1 MFADD
6 LLIFSEANVQSVATI
21 QKVLS
26 EFESL
31 YVLKEN
37 PEKST
42 LFCAGVPLSIKTHI
56 VNLLKMCEGKLH
68 VWYLGVPII
77 SSRLCVAD
85 CDALLEK
92 ITARIN
98 YWLSMNLSFAS
109 RLQLVSIVFKCTRLT
124 FSYYLRRSLELLN
137 KSSIIFFWNG
147 KDEGIAR
154 AKVSWNM
161 LCLPKEEGGLGIKKL
176 EEWNHAAMMKH
187 IWSLFMRLGSL
198 WVVWAHAILL
208 KARGGAFGRFV
219 SLKFVLGVGGS
230 C

>member
-98 YWLSMNLSFAS
+98 SWLSMNLSFAS
-109 RLQLVSIVFKCTRLT
+109 RLQLVSIVFKCTGLT

-137 KSSIIFFWNG
+137 KSSIIFFFG
-147 KDEGIAR
+147 MVRMKGLLEL
-154 AKVSWNM
+154 KF
-161 LCLPKEEGGLGIKKL
+161 LGICCVCLKKR
-176 EEWNHAAMMKH
+176 E
-187 IWSLFMRLGSL
+187 
-198 WVVWAHAILL
+198 VWAL
-208 KARGGAFGRFV
+208 R
-219 SLKFVLGVGGS
+219 SLRNGTMLP
-230 C
+230 